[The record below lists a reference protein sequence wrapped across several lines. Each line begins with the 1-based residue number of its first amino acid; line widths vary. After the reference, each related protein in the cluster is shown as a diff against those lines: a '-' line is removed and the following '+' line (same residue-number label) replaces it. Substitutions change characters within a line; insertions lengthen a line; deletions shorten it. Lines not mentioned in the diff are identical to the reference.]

1 MLGSRVL
8 AGNHGSRAWWE
19 SPSYRALPL
28 KPKNARS
35 TCRRGPAVLAWLAG
49 CVGWGLP
56 APTFAEG
63 TAQRVSLQPPST
75 DGIKTSVG
83 FCSFQ
88 DDRWEI
94 AAKREV
100 RE

>member
-1 MLGSRVL
+1 MLGSGVL
-8 AGNHGSRAWWE
+8 AGNHDSREWWE
-19 SPSYRALPL
+19 PPSYRALPL

-49 CVGWGLP
+49 CAGRGLP
-56 APTFAEG
+56 VPTFAE
-63 TAQRVSLQPPST
+63 QVLLQPPST
-75 DGIKTSVG
+75 GGIKASVG

-88 DDRWEI
+88 DDHWEI
-94 AAKREV
+94 AAKRDV